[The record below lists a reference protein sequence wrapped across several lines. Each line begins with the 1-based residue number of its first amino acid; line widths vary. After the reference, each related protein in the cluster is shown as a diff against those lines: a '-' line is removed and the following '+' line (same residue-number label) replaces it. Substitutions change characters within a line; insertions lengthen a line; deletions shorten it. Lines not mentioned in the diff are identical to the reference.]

1 MKHYEVYRSANNG
14 TYRLLKRTE
23 STQAVNTSLKQG
35 STYNYKVRAYN
46 LVDSVKVYTDFSQE
60 ISVTIE

>member
-1 MKHYEVYRSANNG
+1 MKYYEVYRSANNG

-23 STQAVNTSLKQG
+23 PTQAVNTSLKQG

-60 ISVTIE
+60 ISVIIE